1 MREYEGMTKKMS
13 DSAEGSIAI
22 HISFKE
28 HDTKYNIDN
37 SKSKKKKKQNL
48 SVSSSVV
55 V

>member
-37 SKSKKKKKQNL
+37 SKSKKKKQNL